1 MEKDINTV
9 TLLIVYLYS
18 STSIQDEQVITMS
31 ENLKAVLDDDGS
43 VTTTGPYAT
52 HVFTF
57 DHVYDQ
63 TSTQKKVSMNIRLC
77 FI

>member
-1 MEKDINTV
+1 
-9 TLLIVYLYS
+9 
-18 STSIQDEQVITMS
+18 MS
-31 ENLKAVLDDDGS
+31 ENLKAMLDDDGS

-63 TSTQKKVSMNIRLC
+63 ASTQKKVRLKMILLSRTKILFSTVRPC
-77 FI
+77 R